1 MIPPKVYIIVKGL
14 GCGDREACI
23 QIPIGQ
29 VRNSSEE
36 RVCKKAGN
44 TMSFL
49 VGLGYGKLRT

>member
-1 MIPPKVYIIVKGL
+1 MIPSKVYIIVKGL

-36 RVCKKAGN
+36 HICKKAGN
-44 TMSFL
+44 TTSFL
-49 VGLGYGKLRT
+49 IELG